1 MCNIAVSPSALFN
14 FGDDISRDVC
24 TVFDSI
30 VIDEEEVD
38 RESYYAAP
46 EGQGSCLMAS
56 NSCHAASIPV
66 EAPSHSSPG
75 YVAGIVWNP
84 QQ

>member
-1 MCNIAVSPSALFN
+1 MCNIAASPSVLFSSK
-14 FGDDISRDVC
+14 DDISRDVH
-24 TVFDSI
+24 TVFDST
-30 VIDEEEVD
+30 VFDVEEVD
-38 RESYYAAP
+38 IETDYAVP

-56 NSCHAASIPV
+56 NDCHAASIPV